1 MDAASPSESSEFKA
15 LGVASEV
22 MGSGPGGS
30 SSLTLDT
37 GVVAGLDSFCRF
49 LGCGSTVEE
58 TLCFERTGTGIVFR
72 GFPRPGSGPEGWPGF
87 GSGSDT
93 RSG

>member
-1 MDAASPSESSEFKA
+1 MDAASPSESSELKA

-22 MGSGPGGS
+22 IGSGPGVI
-30 SSLTLDT
+30 SSLTIDT

-58 TLCFERTGTGIVFR
+58 TLCFERTGTVFR
-72 GFPRPGSGPEGWPGF
+72 GFPRPRSGPEGLPGVGF
-87 GSGSDT
+87 GSDMRPGW
-93 RSG
+93 